1 MEALYVGS
9 GCACVSHQD
18 EVGWFLALFSP
29 LLVDRLRSSTCL
41 ILKPNSLTRAADF
54 TASGESSIGSHLG
67 MSYSF
72 APGWAML
79 IFPVRK
85 YAGSKL
91 EISEEKLCEL
101 ALNTTTARCPTV
113 AWNWKRVPFFNRTSL
128 LTAPA
133 SWRASSVDRFRP
145 ALRSTSLSP
154 STVAKPAR
162 SAKSP
167 S

>member
-1 MEALYVGS
+1 
-9 GCACVSHQD
+9 
-18 EVGWFLALFSP
+18 
-29 LLVDRLRSSTCL
+29 
-41 ILKPNSLTRAADF
+41 
-54 TASGESSIGSHLG
+54 

-79 IFPVRK
+79 IFRVRK

-145 ALRSTSLSP
+145 ALRSTRSEERRVGKECRARLS
-154 STVAKPAR
+154 TDQERTERAK
-162 SAKSP
+162 
-167 S
+167 